1 MKSILITVL
10 LIGCLSG
17 PLLAQQNGSMEP
29 AGLSPEDIL
38 RRQALSKQDQQSPA
52 LNINKRIQSVP
63 KWTRSDQE
71 YLLGPGDKIE
81 LTVVGIPGLDRK
93 EFSLDAQGQI
103 YVPYLGQVKLLGLS
117 ARDVESEL
125 IRMFAV
131 SLLED
136 PQVTVG
142 IKEYKS
148 QYFYVMGSVNK
159 PGKFPLI
166 QSTDILDALSLAGG
180 LTVKADPR
188 IKIYRYPQ
196 ERQSPDSQANTAS
209 AKEGIEYSDSSEP
222 LTPLDI
228 SLAELLEGEQS
239 NHRLPILSG
248 DVITVQDR
256 KEKSYYV
263 LGDILKPGAYAMPA
277 EKNVALSQALAN
289 AGGMLKTAAGK
300 KMMIV
305 RRKANQELP
314 EQILVDAYALLKG
327 TIRDFD
333 LLENDIVLV
342 PGSAS
347 KTLGKSF
354 LSGVSGVLTTLLVV
368 GIP

>member
-1 MKSILITVL
+1 MSATPPGKNKANLHEKHTDNHPSIRLPRRPTPGAAEWIHGTGG
-10 LIGCLSG
+10 IIPGG
-17 PLLAQQNGSMEP
+17 YPPQTGIKQAGS
-29 AGLSPEDIL
+29 A
-38 RRQALSKQDQQSPA
+38 K
-52 LNINKRIQSVP
+52 
-63 KWTRSDQE
+63 E

-209 AKEGIEYSDSSEP
+209 AKEGIESSDSSEP
-222 LTPLDI
+222 VTPLDI